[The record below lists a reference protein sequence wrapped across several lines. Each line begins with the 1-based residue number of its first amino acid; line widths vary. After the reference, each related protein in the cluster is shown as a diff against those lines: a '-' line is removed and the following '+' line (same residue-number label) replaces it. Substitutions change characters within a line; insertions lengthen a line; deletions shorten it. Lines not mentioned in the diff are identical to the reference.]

1 VLQTQAALDVSRDR
15 YAALYELAPV
25 GYLTLADDGLIAEVN
40 LTAASLLGVE
50 RKRLLGSRFE
60 RFVAAKDLDC
70 WHQLSSGIRRETSRQ
85 GCELAMCDAHG
96 HLFHARLDCRC
107 EQTAGGR
114 AEIWLA
120 FTDISQLR
128 EDEERRRAE
137 LAEQRDALVREMHH
151 RIKNNLQ
158 SVAGLL
164 RRELGRFVELNPRLE
179 AAIGQVSAIAGAHG
193 IQSTNADETVRLCAS
208 VLDICHTV
216 AGLTQRAV
224 LFHPPAEQG
233 EPLRM
238 EGREA
243 IPVALVINELVLN
256 AVKHSPAGHC
266 PMVSLSTSRFGAEL
280 VIRNALQSTSEFD
293 IDSGQGLGTGLR
305 LVRSLLPRRGA
316 QLVYRQEATDWML
329 TSLTLSTPVVV
340 DLRREEP
347 GYR

>member
-1 VLQTQAALDVSRDR
+1 M
-15 YAALYELAPV
+15 APV

-50 RKRLLGSRFE
+50 RKTVAGESLRAFCGQRPRLLASAKQRHPPRHISPRVRTGDVR
-60 RFVAAKDLDC
+60 RPRAPYHPVLIAAA
-70 WHQLSSGIRRETSRQ
+70 GETAS
-85 GCELAMCDAHG
+85 
-96 HLFHARLDCRC
+96 
-107 EQTAGGR
+107 GR

-137 LAEQRDALVREMHH
+137 LAEQRDVARREMHH

-193 IQSTNADETVRLCAS
+193 IQSTNANETVRLCAS
-208 VLDICHTV
+208 VQDICHTV

-280 VIRNALQSTSEFD
+280 VIRDAAAKRLRLD

-316 QLVYRQEATDWML
+316 QELVYRQEATDWML

-340 DLRREEP
+340 NLRREEP